1 MLILINVVINFQ
13 KQGGKMRDLDKEVFQ
28 YLDDLREAGFVNMY
42 GAWEYLMHDF
52 DMFPNQAKEFVFE
65 WMKDKEL
72 NARELGI

>member
-42 GAWEYLMHDF
+42 GAWRWLRDDF
-52 DMFPNQAKEFVFE
+52 DMYPEQARDFVAE
-65 WMKDKEL
+65 WMKDKKL